1 MVFISPA
8 FVIGKCSSKL
18 LQIVEKTNFVA
29 RVILLILRKNS
40 TMNEARLHF
49 KIADYLNLNSKDV
62 TATINLLDEGATIPF
77 ISRYRKEVTGSLDE
91 VQIIQIRDEIERLR
105 ALQQRRESILKSIE
119 SQGKL
124 SEELKAEI
132 VAAETLSKLEDL
144 YLPYKPRR
152 RTKATIAREKG
163 LEPLAQLILEQRSN
177 DVFTEAEKYISEE
190 KEVPSV
196 LDALQG
202 ARDIIAETVSENP
215 LVRETMRELYKKS
228 GIIKSRIIKGKEEA
242 GEKFEDYFEW
252 EEKLMTC
259 PSHRMLAMRRGEKED
274 ILILDIL
281 VDSEE
286 ALPLIQHKIITTR
299 GECANQLK
307 EAIEE
312 GYKRLLQPSIEAEMR
327 LLTKQQ
333 AEEKA
338 ITVFADNLR
347 ELLLA
352 SPLGQKTILA
362 LDPGFK
368 SGCKVVALNKE
379 GKLLEETVIYPHEPQ
394 RRLHEAEM
402 IVLAFCQ
409 RHNVEAIAIG
419 NGTASRETEQFI
431 RNIDVLPKSIPVIV
445 VSEAGASVYS
455 ASDVAREEF
464 PDKDV
469 TVRGA
474 VSIGRRL
481 ADPLAEL
488 VKIDPKSIGV
498 GQYQHDVDQTHLK
511 NKLDEVV
518 GSCVNAIGVELNT
531 ASKQLLSYV
540 SGIGPVLAQNIIDYR
555 NEKGAFSSRKKLLEV
570 PRMGEKV
577 FEQCAGFLRIR
588 NGIHPL
594 DKSSVHPESYHIVE
608 KMAVDL
614 NCTIDDL
621 IQEKELRKRLN
632 LNNYVTDTVGL
643 PTLKD
648 ILKELEKPG
657 HDPRK
662 NFEVFSFDEHVREI
676 NDLHEG
682 MRLPGIVTNVTNFG
696 AFVDI
701 GVHQDGLVHISQ
713 LADEFVDDPNKIV
726 KVGQKVWVNVTEVDA
741 KRKRIALTMKG
752 EVQTL
757 KTSKSKLVPKEEEY
771 NPNDLN
777 SALAALKNKFKK

>member
-1 MVFISPA
+1 
-8 FVIGKCSSKL
+8 
-18 LQIVEKTNFVA
+18 
-29 RVILLILRKNS
+29 
-40 TMNEARLHF
+40 MNEARLHF
-49 KIADYLNLNSKDV
+49 KIADLLNLNSKDV
-62 TATINLLDEGATIPF
+62 TATVTLLDEGATVPF

-91 VQIIQIRDEIERLR
+91 VQIAQIRDEIERLR
-105 ALQQRRESILKSIE
+105 QLEQRRESILKSID
-119 SQGKL
+119 SQNKL
-124 SEELKAEI
+124 TEELRDKI
-132 VAAETLSKLEDL
+132 LAAETLSKLEDL
-144 YLPYKPRR
+144 YLPYKPKR
-152 RTKATIAREKG
+152 RTRATIAKEKG
-163 LEPLAQLILEQRSN
+163 LEPLALFILEQKDN
-177 DVFTEAEKYISEE
+177 AVFDEAEKFLSEE
-190 KEVPSV
+190 KGVPSV
-196 LDALQG
+196 LEALAG
-202 ARDIIAETVSENP
+202 ARDIIAEIMSEDAV
-215 LVRETMRELYKKS
+215 VRETMRELFKKS
-228 GIIKSRIIKGKEEA
+228 ALIKSRVIKGKEEE

-252 EEKLMTC
+252 EEKLSSC

-274 ILILDIL
+274 ILILDIT
-281 VDSEE
+281 VDSDE
-286 ALPLIQHKIITTR
+286 AIGLIERKMITSR
-299 GECANQLK
+299 GESATQVK

-312 GYKRLLQPSIEAEMR
+312 GYKRLLQPGIEAEIR
-327 LLTKQQ
+327 LLAKQQ
-333 AEEKA
+333 ADEKA
-338 ITVFADNLR
+338 IIVFADNLR

-352 SPLGQKTILA
+352 SPLGEKTILA
-362 LDPGFK
+362 LDPGFR
-368 SGCKVVALNKE
+368 SGCKLVALNKE

-394 RRLHEAEM
+394 RRTTEAEM

-419 NGTASRETEQFI
+419 NGTASRETEQFV

-488 VKIDPKSIGV
+488 VKVDPKSIGV
-498 GQYQHDVDQTHLK
+498 GQYQHDVDQTLLK

-518 GSCVNAIGVELNT
+518 GSCVNMVGVELNT

-540 SGIGPVLAQNIIDYR
+540 AGIGPTLAQNIVEYR
-555 NEKGAFSSRKKLLEV
+555 NEKGAFKSRKSLMEV

-608 KMAVDL
+608 KMARDL
-614 NCTIDDL
+614 NCSIDDL
-621 IQEKELRKRLN
+621 TGDKDLRKKIKLMD
-632 LNNYVTDTVGL
+632 YVTETTGL

-648 ILKELEKPG
+648 IMAELEKPG
-657 HDPRK
+657 RDPRK
-662 NFEVFSFDEHVREI
+662 GFEIFSFDENVHEVK
-676 NDLHEG
+676 DLREG

-696 AFVDI
+696 AFVDV

-726 KVGQKVWVNVTEVDA
+726 KVGQQVWVNVTEVDV
-741 KRKRIALTMKG
+741 KRKRIALSMKG
-752 EVQTL
+752 ETQSVKHSRPKAVT
-757 KTSKSKLVPKEEEY
+757 KEEHY
-771 NPNDLN
+771 DPNDMN
-777 SALAALKNKFKK
+777 SALAALKSKFRK